1 MIILRAPQSA
11 RVGGANL
18 PACPQ
23 QRGDESYPIEVFER
37 SLEAKRAGLSP
48 LYVSQLETKRRS
60 GSTRTLRRIADAL
73 AVDIDLLVPRSSD

>member
-1 MIILRAPQSA
+1 M
-11 RVGGANL
+11 
-18 PACPQ
+18 
-23 QRGDESYPIEVFER
+23 
-37 SLEAKRAGLSP
+37 SP